1 MSEAVDGPA
10 PRRVLRAAAVLEP
23 VTLVLLLGNLATVH
37 SAGVAD
43 VLGPLHGAV
52 YLTVV
57 LCLLLIE
64 GAPTRARLLALVP
77 GIGGLLAQHRLA
89 GAPRPLDGAG

>member
-1 MSEAVDGPA
+1 MSEPAAGDG
-10 PRRVLRAAAVLEP
+10 RTLHRVLRGAAVLEP
-23 VTLVLLLGNLATVH
+23 VTLLVLLGNLATVH
-37 SAGVAD
+37 STAVAD

-57 LCLLLIE
+57 VCLLLVE

-77 GIGGLLAQHRLA
+77 GIGGLLAER
-89 GAPRPLDGAG
+89 RLDGARRPAS